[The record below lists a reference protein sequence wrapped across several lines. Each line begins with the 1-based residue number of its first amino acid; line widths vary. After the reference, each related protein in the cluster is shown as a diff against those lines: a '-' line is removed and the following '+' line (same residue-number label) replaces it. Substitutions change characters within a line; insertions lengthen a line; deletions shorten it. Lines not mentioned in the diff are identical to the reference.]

1 MMLAGKC
8 AVVTGGASPR
18 GIGWAIAKTFAEH
31 GARVAILDLR
41 GPEAAESAAAI
52 GPMHRG
58 FACDVRDPEACR
70 AATAQAAAAFGGLDI
85 LVANAG
91 VSEPRKLLDITQEGY
106 DRVVDTSLRGA
117 LNMAQAVVPY
127 LLDRGGGSIVAI
139 GSVSGERGGGVMG
152 GAHYSAAKGGVH
164 SLVKAM
170 AREFAAEGI
179 RINAVAPGLIETDL
193 IAGRLDAE
201 RRAAVIAATPM
212 GRIGT
217 PAEVAGA
224 CLFLTSD
231 LAAYVHGVTLDVN
244 GGLHIH

>member
-41 GPEAAESAAAI
+41 ESEAAEAASSI
-52 GPMHRG
+52 GPPHRG
-58 FACDVRDPEACR
+58 FACDVRDPDACR
-70 AATAQAAAAFGGLDI
+70 AASARAVEAFGGLDI

-91 VSEPRKLLDITQEGY
+91 VSEPRRLLEITQEGY
-106 DRVVDTSLRGA
+106 DRVLDTSLRGA
-117 LNMAQAVVPY
+117 LNMAQAVIPH
-127 LLDRGGGSIVAI
+127 LLERGGGSIVAT

-152 GAHYSAAKGGVH
+152 GAHYAAAKGGVH

-179 RINAVAPGLIETDL
+179 RVNAVAPGLIETDL

-201 RRAAVIAATPM
+201 RRAAVIAATPL

-224 CLFLTSD
+224 CLFLASD